1 MRKAELLYA
10 SAFLS
15 LPKMSSKAFEG
26 INCALCIVNCALGE
40 GLDVLDVVF
49 EGVLADSACFES

>member
-1 MRKAELLYA
+1 MSK
-10 SAFLS
+10 SALKRIV
-15 LPKMSSKAFEG
+15 PFEG
-26 INCALCIVNCALGE
+26 INCALCIINCALRE